1 MQTQPPLTLK
11 IFYGIIAPVLRS
23 HTKGLIMSNII
34 KSLFVLGLI
43 VAVVG
48 GWLQHLYTCFTTEAW
63 GFLIAGAL
71 FFPIG
76 IIHGWGIW
84 FGIW

>member
-1 MQTQPPLTLK
+1 MANF
-11 IFYGIIAPVLRS
+11 IGACIGIIATLAV
-23 HTKGLIMSNII
+23 
-34 KSLFVLGLI
+34 VLG
-43 VAVVG
+43 
-48 GWLQHLYTCFTTEAW
+48 WLTHIFVCLKSGLW

-84 FGIW
+84 FGFW